1 MISDTILEVSEGEG
15 SRKGGRISSSEELV
29 EDLELED
36 SIIDEEKTLLQRSG

>member
-1 MISDTILEVSEGEG
+1 MMISDTILEVSEG